1 MSYLDSLNST
11 QKANI
16 AIIKD
21 EAIKAGI
28 TNPYAIAAILAI
40 VSKESEFIPIN
51 ENLNYSANG
60 LQKVF
65 KLSVARAKEL
75 AGKPVE
81 IGNAVYGGRF
91 GNAIDEG
98 YKFRG
103 RGFNQLTFKGNYDKY
118 GKLAKVNIVSNPNS
132 LNTDPKVA
140 AKVLIAYNK
149 ANINRLASNGKLK
162 EYNAS
167 NINDFKNEKDATLA
181 FYHATAG
188 ADRNVSYIKGLQTKD
203 ALGGMKKALSRVKDL
218 YNYIY
223 QLVKTEKIK
232 IFSKKTKSTYP
243 TIIITSLL
251 VISVYTII
259 VYTKKK

>member
-1 MSYLDSLNST
+1 MSYTDSLNSK

-40 VSKESEFIPIN
+40 VSKESNFIPIN
-51 ENLNYSANG
+51 ENLNYSAPR
-60 LQKVF
+60 LQEVF
-65 KLSVARAKEL
+65 KLSAARANKL

-81 IGNAVYGGRF
+81 IGNAIYGGRF
-91 GNAIDEG
+91 GNGSNEG
-98 YKFRG
+98 YKYRG
-103 RGFNQLTFKGNYDKY
+103 RGFNQLTFKGNYDEY
-118 GKLAKVNIVSNPNS
+118 GKLANVDIVSNPDL

-140 AKVLIAYNK
+140 AKVMIAYNK
-149 ANINRLASNGKLK
+149 ANIKKLASNGKLK

-188 ADRNVSYIKGLQTKD
+188 ANKNVSYVKGLLKKD
-203 ALGGMKKALSRVKDL
+203 SLGGMTKAMNRVTDL
-218 YNYIY
+218 YNYTLESIKKTSKSIKKNPIETIMITALIILSVY
-223 QLVKTEKIK
+223 ALVKYINKIK
-232 IFSKKTKSTYP
+232 K
-243 TIIITSLL
+243 
-251 VISVYTII
+251 
-259 VYTKKK
+259 